1 MSYSI
6 EFGQDVGSAFYAEF
20 LIVDRNDGTPVSG
33 DGIDHR
39 FVVKGWREDYGCWE
53 RYGYTI
59 ASNAN
64 GLITAPAPGVLAV
77 AIPPSRFFGSTD
89 PDTGVW
95 LGGFETR
102 RRSLHFMLQ
111 AVPANPDFTSTLATG
126 TISFGDRS
134 MPSPRIQLGVYP
146 LYPNSLTQVLTPSQ
160 WLRALSLTV
169 PNGRAQLDALI
180 SSSPDDAN
188 RIIYDTSRDVPF
200 GGAFEAMA
208 AALLGLAPATVATIR
223 VLAATLSA

>member
-20 LIVDRNDGTPVSG
+20 LLVDQIDGSPIDGT
-33 DGIDHR
+33 GIDHQ
-39 FVVKGWREDYGCWE
+39 FNVLGWREDYGCWGL
-53 RYGYTI
+53 YGTTL
-59 ASNAN
+59 ASNSN
-64 GLITAPAPGVLAV
+64 GLITTPAPGVLAI

-89 PDTGVW
+89 PETGVW
-95 LGGFETR
+95 LGGFQMR
-102 RRSLHFMLQ
+102 RRSLRFTLQ
-111 AVPANPDFTSTLATG
+111 AVPANPDFASTLATG

-160 WLRALSLTV
+160 WLRALSASV
-169 PNGRAQLDALI
+169 PNGRAQLDAAI

-188 RIIYDTSRDVPF
+188 RIIYDTSRDVSP
-200 GGAFEAMA
+200 GGAFETMA
-208 AALLGLAPATVATIR
+208 SALLGLAPATVATIR